1 MQDKPIAQINSINT
15 SSIEMQRTLRIEK
28 TNRLREL
35 GFDPY
40 KVESYKDFNIDF
52 VKFWF
57 DFTHKFDIEKLE
69 IDDNNY
75 VLEHYLAQ
83 AIFPQTLIETMEE
96 KIQFRHTARQMGID
110 PDDHDSVD
118 MKFDDELINEIRT
131 CIPGI
136 LSKTPEQKEKLLYA
150 YLAEEGEMDQNG
162 EIPEPDGLVVQ
173 LQKNQIATLCGR
185 IKTKRVSG
193 KIAFVSLEDESC
205 PEGFQIVLKK
215 DDLDS
220 EVRTKMLQIF
230 DPVNI
235 KNKLQLD

>member
-1 MQDKPIAQINSINT
+1 MKDINIIQSNVVNT
-15 SSIEMQRTLRIEK
+15 SSVEMQRKIRIDKTKTLRQ
-28 TNRLREL
+28 L

-40 KVESYKDFNIDF
+40 KVESYRDFKLDF

-57 DFTHKFDIEKLE
+57 DFTHKFDTEKLD

-75 VLEHYLAQ
+75 ILEHYLAQ

-110 PDDHDSVD
+110 PDDPESVE
-118 MKFDDELINEIRT
+118 MKFDDDLISEIRS

-136 LSKTPEQKEKLLYA
+136 LHKTNDQKEKLLYA
-150 YLAEEGEMDQNG
+150 YLTEEGEMDSDG

-173 LQKNQIATLCGR
+173 LQKNQIATMCGR
-185 IKTKRVSG
+185 VKTKRVSG
-193 KIAFVSLEDESC
+193 KIAFVTLEDESC
-205 PEGFQIVLKK
+205 PEGFQIILKK

-220 EVRTKMLQIF
+220 DVRTKMLQIF
-230 DPVNI
+230 DPINI
-235 KNKLQLD
+235 KNKLQLN

>member
-1 MQDKPIAQINSINT
+1 MQDTNLVQPNNTNT
-15 SSIEMQRTLRIEK
+15 SSIDTQRKLRIEK
-28 TNRLREL
+28 VNKLREL
-35 GFDPY
+35 GFDPF
-40 KVESYKDFNIDF
+40 KVESYRDFNIDF

-57 DFTHKFDIEKLE
+57 DFTHKFDLENLE

-110 PDDHDSVD
+110 PDDPDSVD
-118 MKFDDELINEIRT
+118 MKFDDDLINEIRA

-136 LSKTPEQKEKLLYA
+136 LQKNNEQKEKLLYA
-150 YLAEEGEMDQNG
+150 YLAEEGEVDQNG

-185 IKTKRVSG
+185 VKTKRVSG
-193 KIAFVSLEDESC
+193 KIAFVTLEDESC

-220 EVRTKMLQIF
+220 DVRTKLLQIF
-230 DPVNI
+230 DTTNI
-235 KNKLQLD
+235 KNKLQID

>member
-1 MQDKPIAQINSINT
+1 MEDKTVVAISNTNT
-15 SSIEMQRTLRIEK
+15 SSIDTQRKLRIEK
-28 TNRLREL
+28 ISKLKKL
-35 GFDPY
+35 GFDPF
-40 KVESYKDFNIDF
+40 KVESYRDFNIEF

-57 DFTHKFDIEKLE
+57 GFIHKFDIEKLE

-110 PDDHDSVD
+110 PDDQDSVD
-118 MKFDDELINEIRT
+118 MKFDDDLINEIRT

-136 LSKTPEQKEKLLYA
+136 LQKTPEQKEKLLYA
-150 YLAEEGEMDQNG
+150 FLKEEGEMDQNG
-162 EIPEPDGLVVQ
+162 DINEPDGLVIQ

-185 IKTKRVSG
+185 VKTKRVSG
-193 KIAFVSLEDESC
+193 KIAFVTLEDESC
-205 PEGFQIVLKK
+205 PEGFQVVLKK

-220 EVRTKMLQIF
+220 DVRTKMLQVF
-230 DPVNI
+230 DATNI

>member
-1 MQDKPIAQINSINT
+1 MQDTSIVPANSSNT
-15 SSIEMQRTLRIEK
+15 SSIEMQRKLRIEK
-28 TNRLREL
+28 INKLRKL
-35 GFDPY
+35 GFDPF
-40 KVESYKDFNIDF
+40 KVESQRDFNIEF

-57 DFTHKFDIEKLE
+57 GFTHKFDIEKLE

-83 AIFPQTLIETMEE
+83 AIFPQTLIEAMEE

-110 PDDHDSVD
+110 PDDQDSVD
-118 MKFDDELINEIRT
+118 MKFDDDLINEIRA

-136 LSKTPEQKEKLLYA
+136 LQKTPEQKEKLLYA
-150 YLAEEGEMDQNG
+150 YLKEEGEVDHND
-162 EIPEPDGLVVQ
+162 EIIEPDGLAVQ
-173 LQKNQIATLCGR
+173 LKKNQIATLCGR
-185 IKTKRVSG
+185 VKTKRVSG
-193 KIAFVSLEDESC
+193 KIAFVALEDESC

-220 EVRTKMLQIF
+220 DVRTKMLQIF
-230 DPVNI
+230 DSSNI

>member
-1 MQDKPIAQINSINT
+1 MQNTNLIQTNNTNT
-15 SSIEMQRTLRIEK
+15 SSIDTQRKLRIDK
-28 TNRLREL
+28 VNKLREL
-35 GFDPY
+35 GFDPF
-40 KVESYKDFNIDF
+40 KVESYRDFNIDF

-110 PDDHDSVD
+110 PDDPDSVD
-118 MKFDDELINEIRT
+118 MKFDDDLINEIRV

-136 LSKTPEQKEKLLYA
+136 LKKTNEQKEKLLYA

-185 IKTKRVSG
+185 VKTKRVSG
-193 KIAFVSLEDESC
+193 KIAFVTLEDESC

-215 DDLDS
+215 DDLD
-220 EVRTKMLQIF
+220 EDVRTKMLQIF
-230 DPVNI
+230 DPSNI
-235 KNKLQLD
+235 KNKLQID

>member
-1 MQDKPIAQINSINT
+1 MPDPKPAQINNTNT
-15 SSIEMQRTLRIEK
+15 SSVEMQRNIRIQK
-28 TNRLREL
+28 TNKLREL
-35 GFDPY
+35 GFDPF

-57 DFTHKFDIEKLE
+57 GFIHKFEIEKLD

-75 VLEHYLAQ
+75 ILEHYLAQ

-110 PDDHDSVD
+110 PDDTDSVD
-118 MKFDDELINEIRT
+118 MKFDDDLINEIRA
-131 CIPGI
+131 CIPDI
-136 LSKTPEQKEKLLYA
+136 LIKTLEQKEKLLYA
-150 YLAEEGEMDQNG
+150 LLAEEGEIDQNG
-162 EIPEPDGLVVQ
+162 EIPEPDGLVMQ
-173 LQKNQIATLCGR
+173 LQKNQLATLCGR
-185 IKTKRVSG
+185 VKTKRVSG
-193 KIAFVSLEDESC
+193 KIAFVTLEDESC

-220 EVRTKMLQIF
+220 DVRTKMLQVF
-230 DPVNI
+230 DSNNI